1 MRAAQAARR
10 FFARGIGPDRH
21 AYRLRARH
29 LRRLHNLLQRRGRT
43 LLPDVRGAGRGRRA
57 DNGRGSRQRR
67 RAPPDAAGFSRAPR
81 VAMRLLHAGY
91 ADRRARLPEDQS
103 RPERGRNSRRNLGGA
118 VPLHRLREHRQG
130 GQGRRGGDATRGG
143 PAGSM
148 SEGRAPHI
156 GRSLL
161 RREDRRLL
169 TGRGQFIA
177 DLELPRMLHAAFVR
191 SPVAHARIRAVDLSV
206 AAAAAPGVALAL
218 SGAELAR
225 LLPPLP
231 DTQLSL
237 PSKWTSRVEHE
248 FHNPQQPGLA
258 HDKVRH
264 VGEAVAVV
272 VAESRYGAED
282 AAELVRLDLDPLPA
296 VVSAEAAL
304 APGAPL
310 IHEHLQTNLFGA
322 FSMGKGNV
330 TAAMAG
336 APHKFQRRFYHHRY
350 AAMPMECR
358 GVAAIH
364 DPRTDTITI
373 WSATQVVHWVR
384 REVAAI
390 LGMPEARVRC
400 VALDVGGGFG
410 LKGHVYP
417 EDLVIPFLAR
427 RLGRPVRWL
436 EDRHEH
442 LSCSAH
448 SRDQLHEVE
457 VGFDDDGHI
466 LALRDNF
473 IVDCGAWNP
482 IGGGVPYNTAAHL
495 TGPYKIDHL
504 AVSARTAATNKVQNT
519 AYRGA
524 GRPEAVFAME
534 RIIDLVAGNLGLE
547 PGEVRRHNMISAEEM
562 PYRPG
567 ILYRDGE
574 EIVYDSGDYPGAR

>member
-1 MRAAQAARR
+1 MTD
-10 FFARGIGPDRH
+10 RGTS
-21 AYRLRARH
+21 Y
-29 LRRLHNLLQRRGRT
+29 
-43 LLPDVRGAGRGRRA
+43 V
-57 DNGRGSRQRR
+57 
-67 RAPPDAAGFSRAPR
+67 
-81 VAMRLLHAGY
+81 
-91 ADRRARLPEDQS
+91 
-103 RPERGRNSRRNLGGA
+103 
-118 VPLHRLREHRQG
+118 
-130 GQGRRGGDATRGG
+130 
-143 PAGSM
+143 
-148 SEGRAPHI
+148 

-191 SPVAHARIRAVDLSV
+191 SPVAHARIRSVDLSV
-206 AAAAAPGVALAL
+206 AAAAPGVALAL
-218 SGAELAR
+218 SGPELVK

-237 PSKWTSRVEHE
+237 PSKWTSHVEHE

-264 VGEAVAVV
+264 VGEAIAVI
-272 VAESRYGAED
+272 VAESRYAAED
-282 AAELVRLDLDPLPA
+282 AAALVSLDLDALPA

-310 IHEHLQTNLFGA
+310 IHDHLRTNLFGR
-322 FSMGKGNV
+322 FSIAKGDV
-330 TAAMAG
+330 GAAMAA
-336 APHKFQRRFYHHRY
+336 APHRLQRRFYHHRY
-350 AAMPMECR
+350 AAMPIECR
-358 GVAAIH
+358 GVAALY
-364 DPRTDTITI
+364 DARTDAITI
-373 WSATQVVHWVR
+373 WSSTQVVHWVR

-400 VALDVGGGFG
+400 VALAVGGGFG
-410 LKGHVYP
+410 VKGHVYP

-427 RLGRPVRWL
+427 RLGRPVRWI

-442 LSCSAH
+442 LQSAAH

-457 VGFDDDGHI
+457 AGFDDDGRI
-466 LALRDNF
+466 LVLRDNF

-482 IGGGVPYNTAAHL
+482 IGGGVPYNSAAHL
-495 TGPYKIDHL
+495 AGPYKIDNL
-504 AVSARTAATNKVQNT
+504 AVSARTAATNKVPNT

-524 GRPEAVFAME
+524 GRPEAAFAME
-534 RIIDLVAGNLGLE
+534 RIIDLVARQLRLE
-547 PGEVRRHNMISAEEM
+547 PAEVRRRNMVRAAEM

-574 EIVYDSGDYPGAR
+574 EIVYDSGDYPGALQKALDAIGGVTAFRRRQQKLRRQGRYLG

>member
-1 MRAAQAARR
+1 MTD
-10 FFARGIGPDRH
+10 RGTP
-21 AYRLRARH
+21 Y
-29 LRRLHNLLQRRGRT
+29 
-43 LLPDVRGAGRGRRA
+43 V
-57 DNGRGSRQRR
+57 
-67 RAPPDAAGFSRAPR
+67 
-81 VAMRLLHAGY
+81 
-91 ADRRARLPEDQS
+91 
-103 RPERGRNSRRNLGGA
+103 
-118 VPLHRLREHRQG
+118 
-130 GQGRRGGDATRGG
+130 
-143 PAGSM
+143 
-148 SEGRAPHI
+148 

-177 DLELPRMLHAAFVR
+177 DLELPNRLHAAFVR
-191 SPVAHARIRAVDLSV
+191 SPLAHARIRSVDLSP
-206 AAAAAPGVALAL
+206 AAGAPGVALAL
-218 SGAELAR
+218 SGAELMR

-237 PSKWTSRVEHE
+237 PSKWTSRVQHE

-258 HDKVRH
+258 YDKVRH
-264 VGEAVAVV
+264 VGEAVAVI
-272 VAESRYGAED
+272 VAESRYAAED
-282 AAELVRLDLDPLPA
+282 AAELVTLDLDPLPA
-296 VVSAEAAL
+296 VVNAEAAL
-304 APGAPL
+304 ASGAPL
-310 IHEHLQTNLFGA
+310 IHEHLKTNLFGA
-322 FSMGKGNV
+322 FSIAKGDV
-330 TAAMAG
+330 AAAMAG
-336 APHKFQRRFYHHRY
+336 APHRLQRRFYHHRY
-350 AAMPMECR
+350 AAMPIECR

-390 LGMPEARVRC
+390 LGLPEARVRC
-400 VALDVGGGFG
+400 LALDVGGGFG
-410 LKGHVYP
+410 VKGHVYP

-427 RLGRPVRWL
+427 QLGRPVRWI

-442 LSCSAH
+442 LLSAAH

-457 VGFDDDGHI
+457 AGFDDDGRI
-466 LALRDNF
+466 LVLRDNF

-495 TGPYKIDHL
+495 AGPYKIENL
-504 AVSARTAATNKVQNT
+504 AISARTAATNKVPNT

-534 RIIDLVAGNLGLE
+534 RIIDLVAGSLGLE
-547 PGEVRRHNMISAEEM
+547 PAEVRRRNMIPAEEM

-574 EIVYDSGDYPGAR
+574 EIVYDSGDYPGALQKALDAVGGVAAFRERQRGARR